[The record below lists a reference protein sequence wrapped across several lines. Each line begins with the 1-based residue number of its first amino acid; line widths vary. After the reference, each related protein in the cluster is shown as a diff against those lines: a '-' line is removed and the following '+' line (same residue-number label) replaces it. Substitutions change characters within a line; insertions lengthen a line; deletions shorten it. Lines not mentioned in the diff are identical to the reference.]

1 MTPIKDAPQKYSR
14 ANVSQYFFS
23 RLFQYIANYDQV
35 LEKKFPSAM
44 KTYRDIKIGVKDF
57 YMDMKMYFKINSIV
71 SSKGI
76 KALTRKEMEL
86 YSQMPKDMLKVAP
99 VLIVAALPFMNYVI
113 FPLA

>member
-1 MTPIKDAPQKYSR
+1 MR
-14 ANVSQYFFS
+14 
-23 RLFQYIANYDQV
+23 
-35 LEKKFPSAM
+35 
-44 KTYRDIKIGVKDF
+44 TYRDIKIGVKDF

-71 SSKGI
+71 NSKGI

-99 VLIVAALPFMNYVI
+99 VLIIAALPFMNYVI

>member
-1 MTPIKDAPQKYSR
+1 
-14 ANVSQYFFS
+14 
-23 RLFQYIANYDQV
+23 
-35 LEKKFPSAM
+35 M

-76 KALTRKEMEL
+76 KGLTRKEMEL